1 MKNIV
6 VMALIVI
13 LLTSLGIIDTAS
25 AIFTPAVPQ
34 FTIKITNHTYD
45 DPTTTQVNQY
55 TGETTTLGGTHYE
68 WKTIDIS
75 VTNQANQP
83 DSENSLRYNI
93 RYKGQYTDQWTQES
107 GEGSFYP
114 QNSSSSTTEY
124 SYYLQGNE
132 PGYPGAT
139 SSFAGLPDGTK
150 ISFQVQAL
158 WGYDDYDFTYGM
170 RSYSFKVTSSSR
182 SDIKTITLYSGEV
195 TVEEGTASITTA
207 APVITISPT
216 TNPTT
221 APTQNPTAAP
231 TQMNTEAPAQPEV
244 TSTAGL
250 TWKDIVIVAAFAV
263 IAALAVA
270 LVLTRRKK
278 V

>member
-1 MKNIV
+1 MKNV
-6 VMALIVI
+6 VAIALIAV
-13 LLTSLGIIDTAS
+13 LVTSTISMIDTAS
-25 AIFTPAVPQ
+25 AVFTPAVPQ

-45 DPTTTQVNQY
+45 EPTTTQVNQY
-55 TGETTTLGGTHYE
+55 TGETTTLGGAHYE

-75 VTNQANQP
+75 ITNQANQP
-83 DSENSLRYNI
+83 DSQNSLRYNI
-93 RYKGQYTDQWTQES
+93 RYKGQYTDQWTQEA

-139 SSFAGLPDGTK
+139 SAFAGLPDGTK

-170 RSYSFKVTSSSR
+170 RSYNFKVTSSSR

-195 TVEEGTASITTA
+195 GVEEGTASITTPT
-207 APVITISPT
+207 PVITISPT
-216 TNPTT
+216 SNPTVMPTENPTT
-221 APTQNPTAAP
+221 APAQT
-231 TQMNTEAPAQPEV
+231 NTEAPTQPEV
-244 TSTAGL
+244 TSGL
-250 TWKDIVIVAAFAV
+250 AWKDIVIVAAFAV
-263 IAALAVA
+263 IAALAAA

-278 V
+278 Q